1 MVTVVTVMLCLQLS
15 SDVEPE
21 DKILIIQPDFTL
33 LYLAHLRNL
42 GSNCQLQDVSKHLT
56 SMGRH
61 VLNA

>member
-42 GSNCQLQDVSKHLT
+42 GSIISCNMS
-56 SMGRH
+56 
-61 VLNA
+61 LNT